1 MSERLNVKDLITVGI
16 FSVIIIVLIFI
27 FGMLGYIPMVMLSL
41 PILAALIC
49 GIPYML
55 FLTRVSK
62 FGMVTLLGVIIG
74 IVMFLT
80 GHTWVPIV
88 TFTVCALIA
97 DIILKM
103 GNYSSIKNSI
113 ISHGVF
119 ILGIMGN
126 MLPFFI
132 LRDAYMSAMRAS
144 MGNDYVNVIAPYLQT
159 NFLIVLIILTFI
171 AGLISAYIGKIVLKK
186 HFERA
191 GIA

>member
-27 FGMLGYIPMVMLSL
+27 FGMLGYVPILMIAL

-62 FGMVTLLGVIIG
+62 FGMVTLMGLILG
-74 IVMFLT
+74 IVMFLS

-88 TFTVCALIA
+88 TFTVCAFIA
-97 DIILKM
+97 DCILKM
-103 GNYSSIKNSI
+103 GNYSSIRNSI

-119 ILGIMGN
+119 IIGIMGN

-132 LRDAYMSAMRAS
+132 LRDAFMSAMRTS
-144 MGNDYVNVIAPYLQT
+144 MGNDYVNVVAPFLQT
-159 NFLIVLIILTFI
+159 NVLIILFVLTFI
-171 AGLISAYIGKIVLKK
+171 FGLISAYIGKLVLKK

>member
-27 FGMLGYIPMVMLSL
+27 FGMLGYIPMLMLAL

-62 FGMVTLLGVIIG
+62 FGMVTLLGLIIG

-80 GHTWVPIV
+80 GHTWVSIV
-88 TFTVCALIA
+88 VFTVCALIA

-103 GNYSSIKNSI
+103 VNYSSIKNSI

>member
-1 MSERLNVKDLITVGI
+1 MSEMLNVKDLITVGI
-16 FSVIIIVLIFI
+16 FAVILIVCIFL
-27 FGMLGYIPMVMLSL
+27 FGMLGYIPILMLAL

-55 FLTRVSK
+55 FLTRVTK
-62 FGMVTLLGVIIG
+62 FGMVTLLGLILG
-74 IVMFLT
+74 IVMFLS

-88 TFTVCALIA
+88 VFTLFAFIA
-97 DIILKM
+97 DCILKA
-103 GNYSSIKNSI
+103 GNYSSVKNSI

-119 ILGIMGN
+119 IMGIMGN

-132 LRDAYMSAMRAS
+132 LKDSFMEAMRTS
-144 MGNDYVNVIAPYLQT
+144 MGNDYVNVVAPFLTYEV
-159 NFLIVLIILTFI
+159 LIVLFILTFI
-171 AGLISAYIGKIVLKK
+171 FGLVSAYIGKIVLKK